1 MKWLIPKASAKSER
15 MQTVIKTNFSVTV
28 FCGSSPGV
36 DPAYAEAAKALGT
49 GIAAQGMNLVFGGG
63 NVGLMG
69 ITAGAA
75 LAAGGHV
82 TGIIPDFLRQREV
95 EFPGL
100 SELIVTDSMHT
111 RKRRLFALADA
122 FVVMPGGLGTF
133 DETVEILT
141 WKQLGRHGKPI
152 LLVDILGWAQ
162 PFVKMVEDVVARG
175 FARAAVLDLYEL
187 VPDVAAALARL
198 EELRTA
204 GTTAEA
210 GAPAEL

>member
-1 MKWLIPKASAKSER
+1 
-15 MQTVIKTNFSVTV
+15 MQSVEKKNFSVTV

-36 DPAYAEAAKALGT
+36 DLVYALAAKELGA
-49 GIAAQGMNLVFGGG
+49 GLAENQMNLVFGGG

-141 WKQLGRHGKPI
+141 WKQLARHDKPI
-152 LLVDILGWAQ
+152 ILCDVLGWAQ
-162 PFVKMVEDVVARG
+162 PFVRMVEDTIARG
-175 FARAAVLDLYEL
+175 FARPSARDLFDV
-187 VPDVAAALARL
+187 VPDVPAVLARL
-198 EELRTA
+198 EEVR
-204 GTTAEA
+204 GTRRVTEA
-210 GAPAEL
+210 APVSQL

>member
-1 MKWLIPKASAKSER
+1 
-15 MQTVIKTNFSVTV
+15 MQKIIDKDYSVTV

-36 DPAYAEAAKALGT
+36 DPAYAAAAKELGT
-49 GIAAQGMNLVFGGG
+49 GLAGRGMNLVFGGG

-69 ITAGAA
+69 LTAGAA
-75 LAAGGHV
+75 LAAGAHV

-133 DETVEILT
+133 DETIEILT
-141 WKQLGRHGKPI
+141 WKQLARHDKPI
-152 LLVDILGWAQ
+152 ILCDVLGWAQ
-162 PFVKMVEDVVARG
+162 PFVKMVEETVARG
-175 FARAAVLDLYEL
+175 FARATVLDLFETL
-187 VPDVAAALARL
+187 PDVAAVLARL
-198 EELRTA
+198 ETLRES
-204 GTTAEA
+204 GR
-210 GAPAEL
+210 APSETVVERQL